1 MSEFRNLLIQP
12 FFIVCLLVVGVMIPG
27 AHALEVPPLKGRVND
42 TARILSSSSVQ
53 MLDQTL
59 QTLEQN
65 ESTQIVVLTIPSL
78 EGESLEQFTLKV
90 VETWKIGQ
98 KGTDNGALLFIAAKD
113 RKIRIET
120 GYGLEGKLTDLVA
133 GRIISESMVPAFR
146 QGNYDQGIIDGVGA
160 MVAVVKGEYKGK
172 GGQSVKKQPRR
183 DPGGFVV
190 FLLIGLAAIGS
201 MFNQKKPVAAVA
213 GGIFAPMA
221 ALFLS
226 GFSGWLPFVLLI
238 PGGILGALIAS
249 TLAGTSSG
257 NRYGPGGFFPGG
269 SIGGGG
275 GGGFDGFSGGGGGFG
290 GGGSSGEW

>member
-1 MSEFRNLLIQP
+1 MRAFRNLLIQP
-12 FFIVCLLVVGVMIPG
+12 FFIVFLLVTGVMIPG
-27 AHALEVPPLKGRVND
+27 AHALDVPPLKGRVND
-42 TARILSSSSVQ
+42 TARILSASSVQ
-53 MLDQTL
+53 MLEKTL

-65 ESTQIVVLTIPSL
+65 ESTQIVVLTVPSL
-78 EGESLEQFTLKV
+78 EGDSLEQYTLKV

-98 KGTDNGALLFIAAKD
+98 KGTDNGALLFISAKD

-146 QGNYDQGIIDGVGA
+146 QGNYDQGVIDGVGA

-172 GGQSVKKQPRR
+172 GRQPVKKQPRR

-201 MFNQKKPVAAVA
+201 MFNQKKPVAAIA
-213 GGIFAPMA
+213 GGVFAPVA

-226 GFSGWLPFVLLI
+226 GFSGWLPFALLI
-238 PGGILGALIAS
+238 PGGILGALLAS
-249 TLAGTSSG
+249 ALAGSSNG
-257 NRYGPGGFFPGG
+257 NRFGPGGFFPGG

-275 GGGFDGFSGGGGGFG
+275 GGLGGFSGGGGGFG
-290 GGGSSGEW
+290 GGGASGEW

>member
-1 MSEFRNLLIQP
+1 MRAFRNRLIQP
-12 FFIVCLLVVGVMIPG
+12 CFIVLLLVAGVMIPG

-42 TARILSSSSVQ
+42 TARILSASSVQ
-53 MLDQTL
+53 MLEKTL
-59 QTLEQN
+59 QALEQN

-78 EGESLEQFTLKV
+78 EGDSLEQYTLKV

-98 KGTDNGALLFIAAKD
+98 KGTDNGALLFISAKD

-172 GGQSVKKQPRR
+172 GRQPVKKQPRR

-213 GGIFAPMA
+213 GGVFAPVA

-226 GFSGWLPFVLLI
+226 GFSGWLPFALLI
-238 PGGILGALIAS
+238 PGGILGALLAS
-249 TLAGTSSG
+249 ALAGSSSG
-257 NRYGPGGFFPGG
+257 NRFGPGGFFPGG

-275 GGGFDGFSGGGGGFG
+275 GFGGFSGGGGGFG
-290 GGGSSGEW
+290 GGGASGEW

>member
-1 MSEFRNLLIQP
+1 MKALRNLLIQP
-12 FFIVCLLVVGVMIPG
+12 FFIVLLLVTGVMLPV

-42 TARILSSSSVQ
+42 TARILSASSVQ
-53 MLDQTL
+53 MLEQTL
-59 QTLEQN
+59 QALEQK

-78 EGESLEQFTLKV
+78 EGDSLEQYTLKV

-133 GRIISESMVPAFR
+133 GRIIRETMVPAFR
-146 QGNYDQGIIDGVGA
+146 QGNYDQGVIDGVGA
-160 MVAVVKGEYKGK
+160 MVAVVKGEYKGR
-172 GGQSVKKQPRR
+172 QAVKKQPRR

-190 FLLIGLAAIGS
+190 FLIIGLAVIGS
-201 MFNQKKPVAAVA
+201 LFNQRKPVAAVA
-213 GGIFAPMA
+213 GGVFAPVA

-226 GFSGWLPFVLLI
+226 GFSGWLPFALLI

-249 TLAGTSSG
+249 SLAGSGGG
-257 NRYGPGGFFPGG
+257 NRFGPGGFFSGG

-275 GGGFDGFSGGGGGFG
+275 GLGGFSGGGGGFG
-290 GGGSSGEW
+290 GGGASGEW

>member
-1 MSEFRNLLIQP
+1 MRAFRNLLIQP
-12 FFIVCLLVVGVMIPG
+12 FFIVLLLVVGVMIPD
-27 AHALEVPPLKGRVND
+27 ANALEVPPLKGRVND
-42 TARILSSSSVQ
+42 TARILSASSVQ
-53 MLDQTL
+53 MLEKTL
-59 QTLEQN
+59 QALEQN

-78 EGESLEQFTLKV
+78 EGDSLEQYTLKV

-98 KGTDNGALLFIAAKD
+98 KGTDNGALLFISAKD

-172 GGQSVKKQPRR
+172 GRQPVKKQPRR
-183 DPGGFVV
+183 DPGGFVM
-190 FLLIGLAAIGS
+190 FLIIGLAAIGS

-213 GGIFAPMA
+213 GGVFAPVA

-226 GFSGWLPFVLLI
+226 GFSGWLPFALLI

-249 TLAGTSSG
+249 ALAGSSSG
-257 NRYGPGGFFPGG
+257 NRFGPGGFFPGG

-275 GGGFDGFSGGGGGFG
+275 GGFGGFSGGGGGFG
-290 GGGSSGEW
+290 GGGASGEW